1 MEELRVE
8 GGPRPHDRPAC
19 AGGERAAD
27 RLEIAQTAARLYGDR
42 GDRLH
47 DLGHERG
54 LSRLAGERAVEVDD
68 MEPLG
73 AEILPVHSHRDGV
86 LGEAQLPRVLDAV
99 PTHMRNLPARRE
111 PPYHPRDH
119 VEAASL
125 AELLARR
132 KQELV
137 AEADAEK
144 RPAPVQRPPEGREE
158 AEVLEVR
165 HGVVERSVAWEHDG
179 VRLVHGAWILG
190 HDRRDADAAE
200 RLLDRPEVAPAVI
213 DNGDHRLASPAA
225 AARTATI
232 TDSPR
237 RRLRLALPRSQTRLA
252 GGCGSHCHD
261 HRLASPAAA
270 ARTATITGSQRAL
283 RRRDDSRDARVHPRG
298 VGERAA
304 DGLEH
309 RLRDVVEIV
318 AVVHDH
324 VQGEL
329 GVDSKGAEELLQ
341 EVEVEV
347 RHATSRHRDAEDE
360 ERAPRQVHGR
370 RDERL
375 VHRDE
380 TGAVAHDA
388 LLVAERQTERLPEHD
403 ADVLDRMVL
412 VHLDVALC
420 LDGEVHEAV
429 LRPGLEHVA
438 EKWDRRLDLRGAGAV
453 DVELKRDLGLL
464 GLALHPRVPCRRVR
478 AHSVLPGSLPNRNSA
493 ARPCPASPSIRVS
506 ALRWGAAASSPR
518 SEYSM
523 TLERLTKSSVPSGD
537 AKRAVPAVG
546 RTWLGPAT

>member
-1 MEELRVE
+1 MGAR
-8 GGPRPHDRPAC
+8 RDA
-19 AGGERAAD
+19 
-27 RLEIAQTAARLYGDR
+27 LE
-42 GDRLH
+42 
-47 DLGHERG
+47 
-54 LSRLAGERAVEVDD
+54 
-68 MEPLG
+68 
-73 AEILPVHSHRDGV
+73 
-86 LGEAQLPRVLDAV
+86 EAQLPRVLDAV

-200 RLLDRPEVAPAVI
+200 RLFDRPEVAPAVI

-225 AARTATI
+225 AAAARTATI

-237 RRLRLALPRSQTRLA
+237 LRLRLRLALPRSQTRLA
-252 GGCGSHCHD
+252 CGCGCGSHCHD

-270 ARTATITGSQRAL
+270 AAARPATITDSPRPRL
-283 RRRDDSRDARVHPRG
+283 RPRLRPPPPQTPRG
-298 VGERAA
+298 PCVGGTTPALP
-304 DGLEH
+304 G
-309 RLRDVVEIV
+309 
-318 AVVHDH
+318 
-324 VQGEL
+324 
-329 GVDSKGAEELLQ
+329 S
-341 EVEVEV
+341 
-347 RHATSRHRDAEDE
+347 
-360 ERAPRQVHGR
+360 PRP
-370 RDERL
+370 
-375 VHRDE
+375 
-380 TGAVAHDA
+380 
-388 LLVAERQTERLPEHD
+388 ERQTERLPEHD

>member
-1 MEELRVE
+1 MELGRVD
-8 GGPRPHDRPAC
+8 PP
-19 AGGERAAD
+19 
-27 RLEIAQTAARLYGDR
+27 LFDR
-42 GDRLH
+42 GRELDPVLAPRRAKGRAPRSPVRLPQAT
-47 DLGHERG
+47 LG
-54 LSRLAGERAVEVDD
+54 LSRARGRRYDRVIGVDEVE
-68 MEPLG
+68 MG
-73 AEILPVHSHRDGV
+73 ARRDA
-86 LGEAQLPRVLDAV
+86 LEEAQLPRVLDAV

>member
-1 MEELRVE
+1 MELGRVD
-8 GGPRPHDRPAC
+8 PP
-19 AGGERAAD
+19 
-27 RLEIAQTAARLYGDR
+27 LFDR
-42 GDRLH
+42 GRELDPVLAPRRAKGRAPRSPVRLPQAT
-47 DLGHERG
+47 LG
-54 LSRLAGERAVEVDD
+54 LSRARGRRYDRVIGVDEVE
-68 MEPLG
+68 MG
-73 AEILPVHSHRDGV
+73 ARRDA
-86 LGEAQLPRVLDAV
+86 LEEAQLPRGMDAV

-165 HGVVERSVAWEHDG
+165 HGVVERSVAWEREG
-179 VRLVHGAWILG
+179 VCLVHGAWILG
-190 HDRRDADAAE
+190 HDRGDADAAE
-200 RLLDRPEVAPAVI
+200 RLFDRPEVAPAVI

-232 TDSPR
+232 TDS
-237 RRLRLALPRSQTRLA
+237 Q
-252 GGCGSHCHD
+252 G
-261 HRLASPAAA
+261 
-270 ARTATITGSQRAL
+270 AL

-329 GVDSKGAEELLQ
+329 GVDGKGAEELLQ

-347 RHATSRHRDAEDE
+347 RHARSRHRHAEDE